1 MDRRTYL
8 KTVALAGAGAA
19 LPAAAARPIQL
30 HVDLDVDPARVAELL
45 ANYRTKFKPTI
56 SKQPGFVEVKLLKLN
71 AALQGQAPA
80 NTSYRLIISFATED
94 QRKAWVATAAH
105 QKVWPTI
112 EQTLRGSKFSAVLF
126 DVEG

>member
-1 MDRRTYL
+1 M
-8 KTVALAGAGAA
+8 
-19 LPAAAARPIQL
+19 
-30 HVDLDVDPARVAELL
+30 L
-45 ANYRTKFKPTI
+45 ANYRTKFRPTI

-71 AALQGQAPA
+71 AAMQGPAPA

-112 EQTLRGSKFSAVLF
+112 EGTLRGSKFSAALF
-126 DVEG
+126 DVVV